1 MGTNVKTVAYIGW
14 VGRHNVG
21 DEACFLAIRELLKG
35 TCEFIPIDSAPWS
48 RKKYPD
54 LCILGGGTL
63 LDIRYGR
70 REKQILFPM
79 SANNVPIVIWGSGVV
94 DLYGKTM
101 HPKVL
106 RLLNYA
112 KYVGVRGPISQK
124 ILAARGFKNANI
136 IGDPALLL
144 EQKESPIGNPHGLML
159 ADIIPSVAINVGHTN
174 NNLYGTEKHVE
185 EQCRKLIINLH
196 KRKYAV
202 SLFSVWPK
210 DNQMINRIADN
221 LPKGVGIFTQGM
233 RKLQSDEDIYSMM
246 KFLQRHD
253 CLIGMKLHSC
263 VLAAAANVPFI
274 SLAYRKKC
282 IDFMQSVGF
291 KDWYFKTDTNWADR
305 VPDKVEKLLKNREE
319 FCNKVKEKKE
329 EYRTKHEALARY
341 VTTLLQTGQ

>member
-1 MGTNVKTVAYIGW
+1 MGSALKTVAYIGW

-35 TCEFIPIDSAPWS
+35 TCELVPIDSAPWS
-48 RKKYPD
+48 RKRYPD

-70 REKQILFPM
+70 REKQLLFPM
-79 SANNVPIVIWGSGVV
+79 SAHSVPIVIWGSGVV
-94 DLYGKTM
+94 DLYGKTI

-124 ILAARGFKNANI
+124 ILAARGFKADI

-144 EQKESPIGNPHGLML
+144 EHKEDPNRKKPLYPYPCL
-159 ADIIPSVAINVGHTN
+159 AVKIAINVGHTN
-174 NNLYGTEKHVE
+174 NNLYGTEQHVE
-185 EQCRKLIINLH
+185 NQCKKLVAALE
-196 KRKYAV
+196 RGYAV

-210 DNQMINRIADN
+210 DNEMIKRIA
-221 LPKGVGIFTQGM
+221 KGRNVAVYTAGKIGKDGNEVNKLIGIL
-233 RKLQSDEDIYSMM
+233 KS
-246 KFLQRHD
+246 HD
-253 CLIGMKLHSC
+253 CVIGMKLHSC

-282 IDFMQSVGF
+282 IDFMRSVGF
-291 KDWYFKTDTNWADR
+291 NDWYFKTDTNWADKI
-305 VPDKVEKLLKNREE
+305 PDKLEALLNSREL
-319 FCNKVKEKKE
+319 FCAKVKEKKE
-329 EYRTKHEALARY
+329 AYRLKHEVLARH
-341 VTTLLQTGQ
+341 VIELLQRGK